1 MQAFSTERE
10 LTECFIELR
19 KYPNVVGIDG
29 DLQVRIK
36 NRKPVKGTEV
46 IRVYVSEKFP
56 EECFESTMGLIYKV
70 RSKLSGSYNH
80 NHSHWNVNDLI
91 PREINGF
98 EVDVVRM
105 GDVHALCE
113 AAKMKDPNMDGSRPV
128 KPRQSTQTRFRPL
141 ESGTSST
148 HFESTACTLN
158 GLWKEKNTG
167 KILIASN
174 NHCFGRENTA
184 KVGDPILQ
192 PSPYDGGSLPEDQVG
207 EFYKFIEIKFVNFKC
222 PVRDSLHKIF
232 RVFKSQGAFFNR
244 VDIAFATLK
253 CPTTCGNKP
262 CDPISNKCAIKVHG
276 IGIPVGKRLPDLNQR
291 VQKVGRTTGKTIGT
305 IVSTSW
311 TGTVKYSRGTATFI
325 DCILVSGTNF
335 SMGGDSGSP
344 VLDMDGNYI
353 GALFAGSGDHS
364 IICKFTNIEIESGCE
379 LVVLPPEL
387 RELELKKKIKRRTN

>member
-10 LTECFIELR
+10 LADCFIKLR

-29 DLQVRIK
+29 ELQVRIK
-36 NRKPVKGTEV
+36 NLKPIKGTEV

-56 EECFESTMGLIYKV
+56 KECFENNFGLLTKV
-70 RSKLSGSYNH
+70 RKKLLGSNNH
-80 NHSHWNVNDLI
+80 WDINDLI

-105 GDVHALCE
+105 GEAHALCE
-113 AAKMKDPNMDGSRPV
+113 AAKMKNPDPDMDGSRPV

-141 ESGTSST
+141 EAGTSST

-158 GLWKEKNTG
+158 GLWKEKSTG

-184 KVGDPILQ
+184 KIGDPILQ

-207 EFYKFIEIKFVNFKC
+207 EFYKFVEIKFGNFKC
-222 PVRDSLHKIF
+222 PFRNSLHKIF
-232 RVFKSQGAFFNR
+232 RKFKSQEAFFNR
-244 VDIAFATLK
+244 VDISFATLK
-253 CPTTCGNKP
+253 CPTTTCGSKP
-262 CDPISNKCAIKVHG
+262 CDPIANKCAIKVHG
-276 IGIPVGKRLPDLNQR
+276 IGIPVGKRLPDLNQQI
-291 VQKVGRTTGKTIGT
+291 QKVGRTTGKTVGT
-305 IVSTSW
+305 VVSTSW

-344 VLDMDGNYI
+344 VLDMKGNYI

-364 IICKFTNIEIESGCE
+364 IICKYTNIENESGCE
-379 LVVLPPEL
+379 LVVLPFEIKI
-387 RELELKKKIKRRTN
+387 RTVKKLKKRLN